1 MNAEKMGNRGRIT
14 IVEVITS
21 VAALGFLAALWPVVA
36 DALDAQAPIMSTGT
50 VYIFRLVLPLM
61 LLVLLSLIFT
71 AARQG
76 A

>member
-1 MNAEKMGNRGRIT
+1 MKMGNRGRIT

-21 VAALGFLAALWPVVA
+21 VAALGFVAALWPVLS
-36 DALDAQAPIMSTGT
+36 DALDAQASIMSTGT